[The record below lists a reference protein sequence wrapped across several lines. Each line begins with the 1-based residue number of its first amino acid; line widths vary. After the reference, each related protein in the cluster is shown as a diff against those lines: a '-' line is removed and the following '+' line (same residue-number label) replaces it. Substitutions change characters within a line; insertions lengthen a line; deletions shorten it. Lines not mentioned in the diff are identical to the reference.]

1 MNDSRAK
8 RFCAKSSTGATAKI
22 THRTRLETSFE
33 DAHRITPAVTNRAQG
48 GERQSL
54 VADQVSADPASSS
67 SEQSNA
73 G

>member
-1 MNDSRAK
+1 MTR
-8 RFCAKSSTGATAKI
+8 AKI

-33 DAHRITPAVTNRAQG
+33 DARRITSAVTNRAQG

-54 VADQVSADPASSS
+54 VADQVITDPASSS